1 MRARIANGC
10 LTFDMNPS
18 QLKSQLSLDGV
29 SLSDQQ
35 NLEIWVLLD
44 KLARIEYNLY
54 LKDKLSTCEGNSSS
68 IIDISHLQKDAA

>member
-1 MRARIANGC
+1 
-10 LTFDMNPS
+10 MNPS
-18 QLKSQLSLDGV
+18 KLKSQLSLDRV

-44 KLARIEYNLY
+44 KLARIEYSIY
-54 LKDKLSTCEGNSSS
+54 LEEKKSLSEGNSSS

>member
-1 MRARIANGC
+1 
-10 LTFDMNPS
+10 MNPS

-44 KLARIEYNLY
+44 KLARIEYNQY
-54 LKDKLSTCEGNSSS
+54 LVEKNSTCEGNSSS
-68 IIDISHLQKDAA
+68 IIEISHLQKDAA

>member
-1 MRARIANGC
+1 
-10 LTFDMNPS
+10 MNPS

-54 LKDKLSTCEGNSSS
+54 LEEKKSCIEGNSTS
-68 IIDISHLQKDAA
+68 IIDISHLHKNAA

>member
-1 MRARIANGC
+1 
-10 LTFDMNPS
+10 MNPS

-54 LKDKLSTCEGNSSS
+54 LEEKKSYIEGNSTS
-68 IIDISHLQKDAA
+68 IIDISHLHKDAA

>member
-1 MRARIANGC
+1 
-10 LTFDMNPS
+10 MNPS

-44 KLARIEYNLY
+44 KLARIEYSIY
-54 LKDKLSTCEGNSSS
+54 LEEKKSSSEGNSSP